1 MPERMESSKDTL
13 SLLMRVK
20 MIQSHWKTLWQF
32 LTKLNILVPYD
43 PAVMPLSLSK
53 GPENYLLTKTCTQM
67 FVTALFTLSKI
78 TSKHCLS
85 VS

>member
-1 MPERMESSKDTL
+1 MPERMESNRNTH

-43 PAVMPLSLSK
+43 PAVMPLRVYQKDL
-53 GPENYLLTKTCTQM
+53 KTISSEKL
-67 FVTALFTLSKI
+67 AHK
-78 TSKHCLS
+78 CL
-85 VS
+85 